1 MRFLKFTGLLFI
13 LVACTSAA
21 PKRDFEVTLFKTDAV
36 CVKYKDEAGNNIIIC
51 DDDERWPEDLI
62 GITIKDYEKERGYQD
77 LLKRQCKK
85 WK

>member
-1 MRFLKFTGLLFI
+1 MRFLKFTGLLLI
-13 LVACTSAA
+13 LVACSSAA

-36 CVKYKDEAGNNIIIC
+36 CVKYEDRDGNAVIIC

-77 LLKRQCKK
+77 LLKRKCAK